1 MNKKIKIS
9 NFQFGTFFI
18 LKTYVIISLLLFCTN
33 SFSQYNENKWIISAS
48 FDAVDLYPT
57 GIKTDAPYY
66 PQGGIF
72 EDLFNVSDHWNFG
85 GPSVSISKLIYKGL
99 YFGTELSINKI
110 KKIEGQDNFDYTFY
124 GGQVFL
130 KKTFYSTK
138 KARPF
143 LKLGYGISGIDRGL
157 FGDTIPFSQYFSK
170 TLSPGFGVHF
180 RITNN
185 FGFEISS
192 SFNKAIDFG
201 GITHLRHK
209 AAIYIGI
216 GDRDRDGDGIINRKD
231 KCPKI
236 PGLPEFNGCPDTDSD
251 GIPDLED
258 KCPNEPGVK
267 LNNGCP
273 EKDEALDE
281 NNLMSDKNKEL
292 QLGVVS
298 STFSKNTTNT
308 KEESGNQEV
317 LAENNSMSN
326 KNKELQLEVV
336 SSALSKNTTNTKEE
350 SGNQE
355 VLAENNSM
363 SNKNKELQLE
373 VVSSALSKNTTNTK
387 QESNNQISK
396 DISNISFLIN
406 KKLDENRIIYFPA
419 GSIKILGKKNL
430 VKLRGIIKL
439 ITNQKDLKVL
449 LEGHSSDDGDSISNL
464 ELSRDRAIIIKQ
476 TLIDLG
482 TDPGRIKIKALG
494 EEEPIFDNKS
504 TNSDRFN
511 RSVLITL
518 YQE

>member
-9 NFQFGTFFI
+9 NFQFGTSFI
-18 LKTYVIISLLLFCTN
+18 LKTYIIISLLLFCTN

-99 YFGTELSINKI
+99 YFGTEMSINKI

-236 PGLPEFNGCPDTDSD
+236 PGLPEFNGCPDNDGD

-258 KCPNEPGVK
+258 KCPNEPGEK

-326 KNKELQLEVV
+326 KNKELQLKVV
-336 SSALSKNTTNTKEE
+336 SSAF
-350 SGNQE
+350 
-355 VLAENNSM
+355 
-363 SNKNKELQLE
+363 
-373 VVSSALSKNTTNTK
+373 SKNTTNTK

-430 VKLRGIIKL
+430 VKLRGIFKL

-449 LEGHSSDDGDSISNL
+449 LEGHSSDDGDSLSNL

-482 TDPGRIKIKALG
+482 TDPDRIKINALG

-504 TNSDRFN
+504 TNGDRFN
-511 RSVLITL
+511 RSVLIIL

>member
-9 NFQFGTFFI
+9 NFKFGTSFI

-236 PGLPEFNGCPDTDSD
+236 PGLSEFNGCPDTDSD

-258 KCPNEPGVK
+258 KCPNEPGEK

-281 NNLMSDKNKEL
+281 NNLISDKNKEL

-326 KNKELQLEVV
+326 KNKELQPEVV
-336 SSALSKNTTNTKEE
+336 SSAF
-350 SGNQE
+350 
-355 VLAENNSM
+355 
-363 SNKNKELQLE
+363 
-373 VVSSALSKNTTNTK
+373 SKNTTNTK

-396 DISNISFLIN
+396 DISNIPFLIN

-449 LEGHSSDDGDSISNL
+449 LEGHSSDDGDSLSNL

-494 EEEPIFDNKS
+494 EEEPIFYNKS

-511 RSVLITL
+511 RSVLIIL

>member
-9 NFQFGTFFI
+9 NFQFGTSFI
-18 LKTYVIISLLLFCTN
+18 LKTYIIISLLLFCTN

-236 PGLPEFNGCPDTDSD
+236 PGLPEFNGCPDNDGD

-292 QLGVVS
+292 QLEVVS

-336 SSALSKNTTNTKEE
+336 SSAF
-350 SGNQE
+350 
-355 VLAENNSM
+355 
-363 SNKNKELQLE
+363 
-373 VVSSALSKNTTNTK
+373 SKNTTNTK
-387 QESNNQISK
+387 QESNNQISN

-430 VKLRGIIKL
+430 VKLRGIFKL

-449 LEGHSSDDGDSISNL
+449 LEGHSSDDGDSLSNL

-504 TNSDRFN
+504 INGDRFN

>member
-9 NFQFGTFFI
+9 NFQFGTSFI
-18 LKTYVIISLLLFCTN
+18 LKTYIIISLLLFCTN

-236 PGLPEFNGCPDTDSD
+236 PGLPEFNGCPDNDGD

-317 LAENNSMSN
+317 LAENNSMSY

-336 SSALSKNTTNTKEE
+336 SSAFSI
-350 SGNQE
+350 
-355 VLAENNSM
+355 
-363 SNKNKELQLE
+363 
-373 VVSSALSKNTTNTK
+373 NTTNTK
-387 QESNNQISK
+387 QESNNQISN

-430 VKLRGIIKL
+430 VKLRGIFKL

-449 LEGHSSDDGDSISNL
+449 LEGHSSDDGDSLSNL

-504 TNSDRFN
+504 INGDRFN